1 MRKPFGRATTEN
13 YAMDSYQNLLFSI
26 ARFWEYTGQFPDKIT
41 VVGYDFKRP
50 RYEELHRTALRW
62 PKYRFD
68 YIGVD
73 PNRNEGSNWKA
84 VEGEVHL

>member
-1 MRKPFGRATTEN
+1 
-13 YAMDSYQNLLFSI
+13 MDSYQNLLFSI
-26 ARFWEYTGQFPDKIT
+26 ARFREYTGQFPDKIT

-50 RYEELHRTALRW
+50 RFEELHRTALRW